1 MPVTPCN
8 ATERCHVITI
18 RHLSHVM
25 TKAHCRA
32 SWRQIG
38 ASYGITGG
46 MAFRIATQGYEPKSP
61 IIRARLGLP
70 AMVPVSACP
79 KCGGVHVKLRC
90 DAGRVVRRELVEPL
104 VGVIL

>member
-1 MPVTPCN
+1 MKN
-8 ATERCHVITI
+8 SINGLAKQIEKQHKKHI
-18 RHLSHVM
+18 
-25 TKAHCRA
+25 

-38 ASYGITGG
+38 AQYGITGG

-61 IIRARLGLP
+61 IIRTRLGLP
-70 AMVPVSACP
+70 SMVEVSACP

-90 DAGRVVRRELVEPL
+90 DAGRVVFRELAEPL